1 MENSTKDKIR
11 NLRKKYSCEVYNTL
25 LPEYKEESMYKFSKK
40 GITLHSIARSL
51 NVDMIIGTLDK
62 ISIPKGFQLSLEKQ
76 FSESFGQYYF
86 YITAPDGTKSQNI
99 FDFIEVEDSRMG
111 AWQAYLLYTL
121 WHILPLN
128 DHSNSCARQFIFLDQ
143 DVESIKM
150 VDKNPVEELEDINT
164 DLKVLQYESHY
175 FISCCYWSRFKG
187 LIRELVEIEITEGRA
202 KEFIDVIAKD
212 VYVYEYGR
220 NIRL

>member
-25 LPEYKEESMYKFSKK
+25 LPEYKEESMYEFSKK

-51 NVDMIIGTLDK
+51 NVDMIIGMLDK

-86 YITAPDGTKSQNI
+86 YITAPDGTKSKNI

-128 DHSNSCARQFIFLDQ
+128 DHSNYSQRSFIFIDQ
-143 DVESIKM
+143 DKFSISIEG
-150 VDKNPVEELEDINT
+150 KNAEAELENLNT
-164 DLKVLQYESHY
+164 DLRVLQYESHY
-175 FISCCYWSRFKG
+175 YISSCYWCRYKG
-187 LIRELVEIEITEGRA
+187 LERELVELEIRNG
-202 KEFIDVIAKD
+202 KVINILDVVNKNLYD
-212 VYVYEYGR
+212 YGR
-220 NIRL
+220 NIRI